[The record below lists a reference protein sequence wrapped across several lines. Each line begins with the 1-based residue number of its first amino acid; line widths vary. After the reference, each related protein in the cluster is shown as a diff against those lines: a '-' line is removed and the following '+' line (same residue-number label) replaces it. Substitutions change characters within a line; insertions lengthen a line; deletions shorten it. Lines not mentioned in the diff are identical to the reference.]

1 MSKGLF
7 VIGTGTDIGKTY
19 VTGLLLKYIRDNGY
33 DATYFKAALSGA
45 IRDENGSLVP
55 GDAVEVLTMAGLE
68 EDTDFLVPYIYE
80 TAVSPHLASQIEGN
94 PVNLD
99 VVKDAYEKVSQKYD
113 YIVME
118 GSGGIVCPIRYDGK
132 DHESNIMLEDIIK
145 YLGLDVILIA
155 DAGLGTINSIVTT
168 VEYLKNRNIHP
179 CGIIMNNYRDELME
193 NDNIKMVED
202 LCNVPVIAKV
212 YQNDK
217 NLRLDVDTEELI
229 DKNQEINIYFDKKK
243 YHIFDP
249 ITTKRII

>member
-1 MSKGLF
+1 MDCDTLSKGLF

-45 IRDENGSLVP
+45 MRDEK
-55 GDAVEVLTMAGLE
+55 
-68 EDTDFLVPYIYE
+68 YIYE

-118 GSGGIVCPIRYDGK
+118 GSGGIVCPIRYEGK
-132 DHESNIMLEDIIK
+132 DNENNIMLEDIIK
-145 YLGLDVILIA
+145 YLALDVILIA

-168 VEYLKNRNIHP
+168 VEYLKNRNIHV
-179 CGIIMNNYRDELME
+179 CGIIMNNYKDELME

-217 NLRLDVDTEELI
+217 NLLPNVGADELI
-229 DKNQEINIYFDKKK
+229 SYFK
-243 YHIFDP
+243 
-249 ITTKRII
+249 

>member
-1 MSKGLF
+1 MIIVSKGLF
-7 VIGTGTDIGKTY
+7 VLGTGTDIGKTY
-19 VTGLLLKYIRDNGY
+19 VTGLLLKYLRDNGY

-55 GDAVEVLTMAGLE
+55 GDAVEVLTMAGLD

-99 VVKDAYEKVSQKYD
+99 VVKDVYEEVSQKYD

-118 GSGGIVCPIRYDGK
+118 GSGGIVCPIRYEGK
-132 DHESNIMLEDIIK
+132 DHKNNIMLEDIIK

-168 VEYLKNRNIHP
+168 VEYLKNRSQK
-179 CGIIMNNYRDELME
+179 L
-193 NDNIKMVED
+193 
-202 LCNVPVIAKV
+202 L
-212 YQNDK
+212 
-217 NLRLDVDTEELI
+217 
-229 DKNQEINIYFDKKK
+229 
-243 YHIFDP
+243 
-249 ITTKRII
+249 

>member
-1 MSKGLF
+1 MGYDNMSKGLF

-45 IRDENGSLVP
+45 IRDENDNLIP
-55 GDAVEVLTMAGLE
+55 GDAVEVLRMADLE

-80 TAVSPHLASQIEGN
+80 TAVSPHLASRIEGN
-94 PVNLD
+94 PVNLKT
-99 VVKDAYEKVSQKYD
+99 VKEAYEKVSQKFD

-118 GSGGIVCPIRYDGK
+118 GSGVIVCPIHYEAK
-132 DHESNIMLEDIIK
+132 ESEGNIMLEDIIK
-145 YLGLDVILIA
+145 FLNLDVILIA
-155 DAGLGTINSIVTT
+155 DAGLGTINSVVTT
-168 VEYLKNRNIHP
+168 VEYLKNRDIHV

-193 NDNIKMVED
+193 NDNVKMVED
-202 LCNVPVIAKV
+202 LCEVDVIAKV

-229 DKNQEINIYFDKKK
+229 SYFK
-243 YHIFDP
+243 
-249 ITTKRII
+249 

>member
-1 MSKGLF
+1 MGYDNMSKGLF

-45 IRDENGSLVP
+45 IRDENDNLIP
-55 GDAVEVLTMAGLE
+55 GDAVEVLRMADLE

-80 TAVSPHLASQIEGN
+80 TAVSPHLASRIEGN
-94 PVNLD
+94 LVNLKT
-99 VVKDAYEKVSQKYD
+99 VKEAYEKVSQKYD

-118 GSGGIVCPIRYDGK
+118 GSGGIVCPIHYEGK
-132 DHESNIMLEDIIK
+132 ESEGNIMLEDIIK
-145 YLGLDVILIA
+145 FLNLDVILIA
-155 DAGLGTINSIVTT
+155 DAGLGTINSVVTT
-168 VEYLKNRNIHP
+168 VEYLKNRDIHV

-193 NDNIKMVED
+193 NDNVKMVED
-202 LCNVPVIAKV
+202 LCEVDVIAKV

-229 DKNQEINIYFDKKK
+229 SYFK
-243 YHIFDP
+243 
-249 ITTKRII
+249 

>member
-1 MSKGLF
+1 MYYYTLSKGLF
-7 VIGTGTDIGKTY
+7 VFGNGTDIGKTY
-19 VTGLLLKYIRDNGY
+19 VTSLLLKYIRDNGY
-33 DATYFKAALSGA
+33 NATYFKAALSGA
-45 IRDENGSLVP
+45 IRDENDSLVP

-118 GSGGIVCPIRYDGK
+118 GSGGIVCPIRYEGK
-132 DHESNIMLEDIIK
+132 DHENNIMLEDIIK
-145 YLGLDVILIA
+145 YLDLDVILIA

-168 VEYLKNRNIHP
+168 VEYLKNRNVHV
-179 CGIIMNNYRDELME
+179 CGIIMNNYKDELME

-217 NLRLDVDTEELI
+217 NLLPNVDTKELI
-229 DKNQEINIYFDKKK
+229 SYFK
-243 YHIFDP
+243 
-249 ITTKRII
+249 

>member
-7 VIGTGTDIGKTY
+7 VLGTGTDIGKTY
-19 VTGLLLKYIRDNGY
+19 VTGLLLKYVREMGY

-45 IRDENGSLVP
+45 IRDENGSLIP
-55 GDAVEVLTMAGLE
+55 GDAVEVLSMAGLE

-94 PVNLD
+94 PVNLKN
-99 VVKDAYEKVSQKYD
+99 VKESYENVSQKYD

-118 GSGGIVCPIRYDGK
+118 GSGGIVCPIRYEGK
-132 DHESNIMLEDIIK
+132 DDGNNIMLEDIIK
-145 YLGLDVILIA
+145 CLGLDVILIA

-168 VEYLKNRNIHP
+168 VEYLKNRNIHV
-179 CGIIMNNYRDELME
+179 CGIIMNNYKDELME

-202 LCNVPVIAKV
+202 LCEVPIIAKV

-229 DKNQEINIYFDKKK
+229 SYFK
-243 YHIFDP
+243 
-249 ITTKRII
+249 